1 MSRVNKTGRRLPL
14 FQYSRQ
20 DGAEAEIALQ
30 ALQLVSEKRVSRAG
44 YTDQRGWTRRI
55 VETGVRVSGQHGPS
69 PRWKRGT
76 LPVSRH
82 RWQPS
87 KYWLCVIHAT
97 SFRIFEYTAMK

>member
-30 ALQLVSEKRVSRAG
+30 TLQLVSEKRVSRAG
-44 YTDQRGWTRRI
+44 YTDQRGWTRWI

-69 PRWKRGT
+69 PRWKCGT

-82 RWQPS
+82 RW
-87 KYWLCVIHAT
+87 
-97 SFRIFEYTAMK
+97 